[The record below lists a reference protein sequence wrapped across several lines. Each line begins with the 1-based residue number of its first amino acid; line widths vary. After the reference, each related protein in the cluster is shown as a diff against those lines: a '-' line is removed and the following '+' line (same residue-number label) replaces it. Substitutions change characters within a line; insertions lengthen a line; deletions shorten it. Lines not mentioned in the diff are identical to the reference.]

1 MIKFIR
7 NHRAS
12 LGLIKLSVLL
22 TAGCVLIAGCA
33 TSGVKIDPNAVNS
46 FKPGVTTLA
55 DAEAR
60 LGQPSQTT
68 HNSDGTT
75 TLDYIFGSSK
85 VSASTFIP
93 FAGAFVGHT
102 DSQSQITELM
112 FDKNNR
118 FVRSSLSEG
127 QTRSGMGTSN

>member
-1 MIKFIR
+1 MHHIKR
-7 NHRAS
+7 S
-12 LGLIKLSVLL
+12 MLTLL
-22 TAGCVLIAGCA
+22 TVGALALAGCA
-33 TSGVKIDPNAVNS
+33 TSGVKVDPNVVSS

-60 LGQPSQTT
+60 LGPPSQTT
-68 HNSDGTT
+68 TNSDGTT
-75 TLDYIFGSSK
+75 TLNYMFGSSQ

-102 DSQSQITELM
+102 DSKSQMTELV

-118 FVRSSLSEG
+118 FVRSSVSEG
-127 QTRSGMGTSN
+127 QMRSGMGSSN

>member
-1 MIKFIR
+1 MHHIKR
-7 NHRAS
+7 S
-12 LGLIKLSVLL
+12 LL
-22 TAGCVLIAGCA
+22 TLISIGALALAGCA
-33 TSGVKIDPNAVNS
+33 TSGTKIDPNVVNS

-75 TLDYIFGSSK
+75 TLAYIFGSSK
-85 VSASTFIP
+85 VSGSTFIP

-102 DSQSQITELM
+102 DSQSQYTELV
-112 FDKNNR
+112 FDKGGR
-118 FVRSSLSEG
+118 FVRSSVSEG

>member
-1 MIKFIR
+1 MHHIKRSI
-7 NHRAS
+7 
-12 LGLIKLSVLL
+12 LVLLSVGALAL
-22 TAGCVLIAGCA
+22 AGCA
-33 TSGVKIDPNAVNS
+33 TSGVKVDPNVVTS

-75 TLDYIFGSSK
+75 TLSYIFGASQ

-102 DSQSQITELM
+102 DSQSQISELV

>member
-1 MIKFIR
+1 MHHIKRSMF
-7 NHRAS
+7 
-12 LGLIKLSVLL
+12 VLL
-22 TAGCVLIAGCA
+22 TIGALALAGCA
-33 TSGVKIDPNAVNS
+33 TSGVKIDPNVVTS

-55 DAEAR
+55 EAEAR

-68 HNSDGTT
+68 RNSDGTT
-75 TLDYIFGSSK
+75 TLNYLFGSSQ

-102 DSQSQITELM
+102 DSKTQITELV